1 MQTQP
6 GPDRMA
12 DRIPMTARIL
22 AAADRLFYQK
32 GIRAVGVDAVAAV
45 YAWADARYE
54 ECRFESGAGRGVSVN
69 SPVRPEGVSCAIS
82 LNTV

>member
-1 MQTQP
+1 MHF
-6 GPDRMA
+6 M
-12 DRIPMTARIL
+12 RITNQIHNELQRDSSAL
-22 AAADRLFYQK
+22 
-32 GIRAVGVDAVAAV
+32 GVDAVAAV